1 MCPGRDLTPST
12 GEGFLGVNNYQCH
25 CMLWPV
31 GVVLEG
37 RRSTNMAQIQ
47 MLIKT
52 NETEINIFPRT
63 RDIGIR
69 QNSASSVFGI
79 SEFLYFYIIQ
89 FHVTSYDATE
99 GCNEIKAN
107 TSLAHRLPKY
117 KWPQESG
124 KTRF

>member
-1 MCPGRDLTPST
+1 
-12 GEGFLGVNNYQCH
+12 
-25 CMLWPV
+25 MLWPV

-69 QNSASSVFGI
+69 QNSASSVIGI
-79 SEFLYFYIIQ
+79 SKFLYFYVIQ
-89 FHVTSYDATE
+89 FHVTSYDAIEATGE
-99 GCNEIKAN
+99 VHIMK
-107 TSLAHRLPKY
+107 LRLTPA
-117 KWPQESG
+117 
-124 KTRF
+124 